1 MSDLANK
8 AGVTKRTI
16 DYYTNL
22 GLLEMDRSPSNY
34 RLYPVEMVE
43 RIHWI
48 EEQKNSGK
56 CLSEIAKL
64 IGNETTES
72 KPFEEVNIHE
82 IRLQMKKLEKDV
94 SKMME
99 NLDERE
105 KQQLK
110 QKVTPESVSL
120 IQSLILLLQ

>member
-1 MSDLANK
+1 M
-8 AGVTKRTI
+8 